1 MENIS
6 TVENF
11 ISSVVNKYVVT
22 SQDTNEG
29 VNGYVFDIIQHEE
42 VNIESDITDHFVEE
56 NYSAQDH
63 IAQKPVMFTLKGLVG
78 EVINN
83 PNVTGVS
90 ILENVQSLG
99 DIDGLA
105 PELSSQAS
113 QVFSKI
119 NSVISSI
126 NSYINQANNIINIFY
141 DKSSVDTKQGE
152 AFEYFSNLWN
162 SRILC
167 TIQTPYGTLKDM
179 AILRMSSAQR
189 DESNMISDFSIMFKQ
204 IRTTASSSSSKTYS
218 GRFAEAISE
227 IVNKGR
233 VVGKKINYS
242 SFSLLG
248 AVE

>member
-1 MENIS
+1 MENIPN
-6 TVENF
+6 VQNF

-22 SQDTNEG
+22 SQDVNEG
-29 VNGYVFDIIQHEE
+29 VNGYVFDIKQNEE
-42 VNIESDITDHFVEE
+42 VNIESSISDHYVEE
-56 NYSAQDH
+56 NYSVQDH
-63 IAQKPVMFTLKGLVG
+63 IAKKPIIFTLKGLVG
-78 EVINN
+78 ELVNN

-105 PELSSQAS
+105 PELSSQAA

-119 NSVISSI
+119 DTVISRV
-126 NSYINQANNIINIFY
+126 NSYINQANNIIDIFY

-162 SRILC
+162 SRTLC
-167 TIQTPYGTLKDM
+167 TVETPYGTFKDM
-179 AILRMSSAQR
+179 AILRLAAAQR
-189 DESNMISDFSIMFKQ
+189 DESTMISDFAITFKQ
-204 IRTTASSSSSKTYS
+204 IRTTASISSSKTYS
-218 GRFAEAISE
+218 GRFAESIAGS
-227 IVNKGR
+227 VNKGR
-233 VVGKKINYS
+233 VVGKKIEYS